1 MDMDMKLVHKI
12 DEVKSQAFDAIC
24 DILVEGGEI
33 DFRMRGSAEQAKNKI
48 QDIMCLVH
56 NIDCTIDGLTDQS
69 DWRGEV
75 Q

>member
-1 MDMDMKLVHKI
+1 MDMKMVQKI
-12 DEVKSQAFDAIC
+12 DEIKSQAFDSIC

-33 DFRMRGSAEQAKNKI
+33 DVRMRGSSEQAKNKI

-56 NIDCTIDGLTDQS
+56 NVDCTIDGITEQS
-69 DWRGEV
+69 

>member
-1 MDMDMKLVHKI
+1 MDMKMVNKI
-12 DEVKSQAFDAIC
+12 DELKSQAFDAVC

-33 DFRMRGSAEQAKNKI
+33 DVRMRGSSEQAVQKI

-56 NIDCTIDGLTDQS
+56 NVDCTIDGLTS
-69 DWRGEV
+69 RDWREEI

>member
-1 MDMDMKLVHKI
+1 MDMKMVQKI
-12 DEVKSQAFDAIC
+12 DELKSQAFDAIC

-33 DFRMRGSAEQAKNKI
+33 DVRMRGSSEQAVNKI

-56 NIDCTIDGLTDQS
+56 NVDCTIDGITEQS
-69 DWRGEV
+69 

>member
-1 MDMDMKLVHKI
+1 MDMDMKLIHKI
-12 DEVKSQAFDAIC
+12 DELKSQAFDAIC

-33 DFRMRGSAEQAKNKI
+33 DVRMRGSREQAVNKI

-56 NIDCTIDGLTDQS
+56 NVDCTVDGITEQS
-69 DWRGEV
+69 